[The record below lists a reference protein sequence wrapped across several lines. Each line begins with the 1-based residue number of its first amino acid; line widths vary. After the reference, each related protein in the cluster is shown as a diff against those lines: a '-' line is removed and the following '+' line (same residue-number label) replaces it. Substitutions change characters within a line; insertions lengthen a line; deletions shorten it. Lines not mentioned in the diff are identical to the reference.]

1 MAHFAQIDSNNKV
14 TQVIKIDNAQE
25 NEALNFITTQL
36 GLKGTWIQTSYNTV
50 AGKHR
55 KSGTPLR
62 KNYAIIGS
70 TYDAGRDAFIP
81 PKLFPSWI
89 LNEETCNWMAPV
101 SLPRGT
107 NKRYKWDESVVNW
120 VEIT

>member
-25 NEALNFITTQL
+25 NEALNFIMTQL

-55 KSGTPLR
+55 KSGIPLR
-62 KNYAIIGS
+62 KNYALIGS

>member
-14 TQVIKIDNAQE
+14 TQVIKVDNAQE

-36 GLKGTWIQTSYNTV
+36 GLKGTWIQTSYNTLG
-50 AGKHR
+50 GKHM
-55 KSGTPLR
+55 KNGTPLR
-62 KNYAIIGS
+62 KNYALIGS

-81 PKLFPSWI
+81 PKLFSSWI

>member
-14 TQVIKIDNAQE
+14 TQVIKVDNAQE

-36 GLKGTWIQTSYNTV
+36 GLKGTWIQTSYNTLG
-50 AGKHR
+50 GKHM
-55 KSGTPLR
+55 KNGTPLR
-62 KNYAIIGS
+62 KNYALIGS

-81 PKLFPSWI
+81 PKLFSSWI

-107 NKRYKWDESVVNW
+107 DKRYKWDESVVNW

>member
-14 TQVIKIDNAQE
+14 TQVIKVDNAQE

-36 GLKGTWIQTSYNTV
+36 GLEGTWIQTSYNTL
-50 AGKHR
+50 AGKHM
-55 KSGTPLR
+55 KGGTPFR
-62 KNYAIIGS
+62 KNYALIGS

-81 PKLFPSWI
+81 PKLFSSWI
-89 LNEETCNWMAPV
+89 LDEETCNWIAPIP
-101 SLPRGT
+101 LPRGT
-107 NKRYKWDESVVNW
+107 DKRYKWDESIVNW

>member
-14 TQVIKIDNAQE
+14 TQVIKVDNTQE

-36 GLKGTWIQTSYNTV
+36 GLKGTWIQTSYNTLG
-50 AGKHR
+50 GKHM
-55 KSGTPLR
+55 KNGTPLR
-62 KNYAIIGS
+62 KNYALIGS

-81 PKLFPSWI
+81 PKLFSSWI

-107 NKRYKWDESVVNW
+107 DKRYKWDESVVNW

>member
-14 TQVIKIDNAQE
+14 TQVIKVDNAQE
-25 NEALNFITTQL
+25 NEAVDFITRQL
-36 GLKGTWIQTSYNTV
+36 GFEGTWIQTSYNTV
-50 AGKHR
+50 AGKHM
-55 KSGTPLR
+55 KNGTPLR
-62 KNYAIIGS
+62 KNYALIGS

-81 PKLFPSWI
+81 PKLFSSWI
-89 LNEETCNWMAPV
+89 LDEETCNWMAPV